1 MARKK
6 TTKKKSTKR
15 DPERTHR
22 NQRIALTTAVL
33 LGGAAVFVGAAMGIG
48 EINNKASQIIAP
60 EGLQVQI
67 NWPTNADGNIWL
79 PLGERENIEKQI
91 LNAVQGG
98 QPLSQEPLKEA
109 GIALNKSG
117 WIKQFPTVRWTSDGI
132 VSIEADWRI
141 PAGSVRVG
149 TREIIIDWDRY
160 VLPLDYAIGES
171 NQHFFINADARLPEI
186 GQQWV
191 GTDLKDGL
199 ELFATLSEEN
209 LLEQIAGF
217 DLGKDEESG
226 IIRII
231 TNRQAEIIWGAGPGR
246 ERPGEVPTG
255 VKIDRLRAIYNKSGL
270 IDGGTK
276 FIDIRGSEIRK
287 KRADG

>member
-6 TTKKKSTKR
+6 TTKKKSSKR

-22 NQRIALTTAVL
+22 NQRIALTSAVL

-48 EINNKASQIIAP
+48 EINNKAAQIIAP
-60 EGLQVQI
+60 DGLQVQI

-79 PLGERENIEKQI
+79 PLGERENIEQLI

-117 WIKQFPTVRWTSDGI
+117 WIRQLPTVRWTSEGFI
-132 VSIEADWRI
+132 AIEADWRV

-171 NQHFFINADARLPEI
+171 NQRFFINTDARLPQV

-209 LLEQIAGF
+209 LLEQVAGF

-231 TNRQAEIIWGAGPGR
+231 TNRQAQIIWGAGPGR

-255 VKIDRLRAIYNKSGL
+255 VKIDRLRALYNKSGL
-270 IDGGTK
+270 IDGGTQ
-276 FIDIRGSEIRK
+276 FIDIRGSEIRR
-287 KRADG
+287 KRAES